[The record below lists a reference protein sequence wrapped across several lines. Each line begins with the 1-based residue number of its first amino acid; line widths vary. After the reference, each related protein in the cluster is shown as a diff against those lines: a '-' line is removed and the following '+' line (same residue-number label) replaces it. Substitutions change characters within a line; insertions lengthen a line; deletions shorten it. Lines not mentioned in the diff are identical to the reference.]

1 MSYST
6 SEFEERI
13 DLFLNATKQ
22 YVFMSSAR
30 VYANMDF
37 AKINENMPRIL
48 EVTYD
53 KDYLLTDEYALSKAR
68 QENLLIGHNK
78 KNYTIIRPYITYNY
92 NRLQLGIYEKEQWL
106 LRALNKKPIVFSKD
120 IANKITTMTYAGDVS
135 YLISE
140 LLGRKNALGETF
152 NITSGETL
160 KWKEVLQIYITS
172 IEEFYGIHP
181 VVIYKDNAVVP
192 KHQFYQYKYDR
203 MYNRIFDNNKIL
215 DTIGI
220 KYNFLN
226 IQDGLYN
233 CITEFLKKDIKCYNI
248 NYKME
253 AMFDKS
259 IDLKVPITSIKRMK
273 DKIKYLYWRY

>member
-215 DTIGI
+215 DTI
-220 KYNFLN
+220 F
-226 IQDGLYN
+226 
-233 CITEFLKKDIKCYNI
+233 KKG
-248 NYKME
+248 YKM
-253 AMFDKS
+253 
-259 IDLKVPITSIKRMK
+259 L
-273 DKIKYLYWRY
+273 